1 MKIRFLLFAL
11 IGLLA
16 VGNMMAQKGELV
28 GTLNDTEYNDVL
40 PFANVMIKGS
50 DKGTTTDFEG
60 RYTLKL
66 DPGTYTVVFSF
77 IGYETK
83 EITDVI
89 IKADEVYELNTGLGP
104 QSNQLEEVVVTA
116 QTAQNTEASMLNVQ
130 KKSVNL
136 LDGMSAQAFKKIGA
150 SDLAAAVKNVPGVSV
165 VGGKYVYVR
174 GLGDRY
180 TKSTLNGIDIPGLDP
195 DRNTVQMDLFPTNII
210 DNTQIIKSSTANLP
224 ADFTGGV
231 VNIVTKDFP
240 NKKEFTLGIS
250 GTYNP
255 DMHFNSNYLSYK
267 GSSTDV
273 FGFDNGK
280 RALPI
285 SREQYI
291 PQPSEKNPLLTVV
304 TEQFN
309 PDMQAQNETSLMDFG
324 INFTMGNQYDV
335 GGDKKI
341 GYMAAASYKN
351 RYVLYEGY
359 QTGVYRKSRDKSEN
373 ELEVDKKQEGD
384 LGRNDILVSALAGIS
399 FKTPKNKYKL
409 TAMHIQNGI
418 STAGYLEQQIVI
430 SDAVTLFKDNLEY
443 KQSQISNALI
453 SGKHSNEDASWVVEW
468 KVSPTYSRIQD
479 KDVRVTPFEYDEDQ
493 DIYFVSPSSSG
504 NPSRIWRGL
513 EEVNGMVKGDATRK
527 HELFQKSAKLLF
539 GASYLYKQ
547 RDFSIDNYRIILR
560 NISDGRGFNGQAD
573 AILASENIWKV
584 STDSG
589 SYIQGNFEP
598 ANTYDATQSIA
609 AVYASEEFQVTEKLK
624 SIIGLRFEKFDA
636 FYTGQTNTGDIVYD
650 NERIL
655 NKADLFPSA
664 NFIYALTD
672 EQNLRLSYARTTARP
687 SFKEASI
694 TQIFDPLS
702 STTFIGNI
710 DLQPTYINNFDL
722 RFEKFGEASQMYAIS
737 AFYKNFKDPIEYTFY
752 LAAPDQFTPQN
763 LGSASVYGIE
773 LELRKNFGFI
783 SDKLK
788 TLSISF
794 NTSIIKS
801 QLEIGEAE
809 LEARALS
816 LRDGETLETTREL
829 QGQSPYLINVGLN
842 YTKNDLQAGLFY
854 NAQGKT
860 LEVVGT
866 GFVPDVFTLPFH
878 SLDFNL
884 NKSFGED
891 KSSNVNFK
899 VQNILGS
906 SRESVFQSYKAQDQ
920 IFSKFSPGVGFSVGY
935 SYKF

>member
-1 MKIRFLLFAL
+1 
-11 IGLLA
+11 
-16 VGNMMAQKGELV
+16 
-28 GTLNDTEYNDVL
+28 
-40 PFANVMIKGS
+40 
-50 DKGTTTDFEG
+50 
-60 RYTLKL
+60 
-66 DPGTYTVVFSF
+66 
-77 IGYETK
+77 
-83 EITDVI
+83 
-89 IKADEVYELNTGLGP
+89 
-104 QSNQLEEVVVTA
+104 
-116 QTAQNTEASMLNVQ
+116 
-130 KKSVNL
+130 
-136 LDGMSAQAFKKIGA
+136 
-150 SDLAAAVKNVPGVSV
+150 
-165 VGGKYVYVR
+165 
-174 GLGDRY
+174 
-180 TKSTLNGIDIPGLDP
+180 
-195 DRNTVQMDLFPTNII
+195 
-210 DNTQIIKSSTANLP
+210 
-224 ADFTGGV
+224 
-231 VNIVTKDFP
+231 
-240 NKKEFTLGIS
+240 
-250 GTYNP
+250 
-255 DMHFNSNYLSYK
+255 
-267 GSSTDV
+267 
-273 FGFDNGK
+273 
-280 RALPI
+280 
-285 SREQYI
+285 
-291 PQPSEKNPLLTVV
+291 
-304 TEQFN
+304 
-309 PDMQAQNETSLMDFG
+309 MQAQNETSLMDFG